1 MNDIRALF
9 AVVAALVLFA
19 SWACTREVVKEVEV
33 PGETVVVEKEVVK
46 EVKVEVPGE
55 TVVVEKEVVKEVE
68 VEVVVE
74 KEVVREVQVPGETV
88 VVEKEVVKEVEVEV
102 VVEKE
107 VIKEVKVPGETVVVE
122 KEVVKEV
129 PVEVVVEKEV
139 VKEVE
144 VEKVVVKEVVKEVPK
159 EVVVEK
165 EVVKI
170 VEVERPGG
178 KEKVLNIRMSSMP
191 PSFPPHTTGS
201 GAVVQVM
208 GYMFPRLA
216 QPDPTLGRWVP
227 DLAERWEVAPDG
239 SKWTFYLRKNAVWND
254 GMPIIAEDV
263 NASFKSYLHPEAGWW
278 MHNMF
283 ESLEGASDVLEG
295 TATEISGV
303 TIIDDHTI
311 QLSMD
316 PPTLTFLDTL
326 NALCGLAPPPVLP
339 AHILKDIP
347 DDQLLEHDFWSS
359 GFMGGGPFKFV
370 EWVPDQY
377 MEMEANDEFYFGR
390 PKIDRLILAV
400 IPSGDATQIAMQRG
414 EIDVTVRGG
423 VTSDAAQ
430 TMLLDPRF
438 DVYATQGTVAVG
450 FGFNQRHDHLKDVR
464 LRQAWIYALDRKL
477 LLDKFLNGLG
487 SVINSPLV
495 HSWYQKPEW
504 GDAFPYDPDKSK
516 ALLAEMNWDPNQVV
530 MVQAGAPRDEEGR
543 ARLAVMQQ
551 MLGDVGIKIEY
562 DTEPGASGQN
572 KWYDTHETEVLYSGW
587 GTFGHPTGWL
597 SHINRAIEDGE
608 FYYYNAELHELT
620 NKGAAA
626 TDRNEA
632 IMIWQQIVEEYFHK
646 DLPWVGLFN
655 GAGVKVK
662 NKRFYMPHFGEIPK
676 PLELSQI
683 KVYPVHVGRD
693 DNWQYHVE
701 QWDIRD

>member
-1 MNDIRALF
+1 ME
-9 AVVAALVLFA
+9 VVVEKEVV
-19 SWACTREVVKEVEV
+19 REVQV

-55 TVVVEKEVVKEVE
+55 TVVVEKEVVREVQVPGETVVVEKEVVKE
-68 VEVVVE
+68 VPVEVVVE

-107 VIKEVKVPGETVVVE
+107 V
-122 KEVVKEV
+122 
-129 PVEVVVEKEV
+129 
-139 VKEVE
+139 
-144 VEKVVVKEVVKEVPK
+144 VKEVPK
-159 EVVVEK
+159 EVVVTKEVIKEVPK
-165 EVVKI
+165 EVVVTKEVIKEI
-170 VEVERPGG
+170 VVERPGE
-178 KEKVLNIRMSSMP
+178 EKVLNIRMANMP
-191 PSFPPHTTGS
+191 PSLPPHTTGS

-227 DLAERWEVAPDG
+227 DLAERWDVTPDG
-239 SKWTFYLRKNAVWND
+239 SQWTFYLRKNGVWND
-254 GMPIIAEDV
+254 GTPITAEDV
-263 NASFKSYLHPEAGWW
+263 KATFESYLLPEAGWW

-283 ESLEGASDVLEG
+283 ENLEGASDVVEG

-303 TIIDDHTI
+303 TVVDDHTI
-311 QLSMD
+311 QLSMN

-326 NALCGLAPPPVLP
+326 SNLCGLAPPPVLP

-359 GFMGGGPFKFV
+359 GFMGAGPFKFV
-370 EWVPDQY
+370 EYVPDQY

-390 PKIDRLILAV
+390 PKIDRLILAI
-400 IPSGDATQIAMQRG
+400 IPSADATQIAMQRG

-423 VTSDAAQ
+423 VTNDAAQ

-450 FGFNQRHDHLKDVR
+450 FGFNQRHEHLQDVR
-464 LRQAWIYALDRKL
+464 LRQAWVHALDRQL
-477 LLDKFLNGLG
+477 LLDKFQNGLG
-487 SVINSPLV
+487 RVINSPLV

-504 GDAFPYDPDKSK
+504 DNAFPYDPDRSK
-516 ALLAEMNWDPNQVV
+516 ALLAEMNWDPNQVIT
-530 MVQAGAPRDEEGR
+530 VQAGAPRDEEGR

-562 DTEPGASGQN
+562 DTEPGVAGQN

-597 SHINRAIEDGE
+597 SHINRPIEDGE
-608 FYYYNAELHELT
+608 FYYYNADLHELT

-626 TDRNEA
+626 TNREEA
-632 IMIWQQIVEEYFHK
+632 AMIWQQIVEEYFHK
-646 DLPWVGLFN
+646 DLPWVGLLN

-701 QWDIRD
+701 QWDIRN

>member
-1 MNDIRALF
+1 MNSMRALF
-9 AVVAALVLFA
+9 AVVAALVLLV
-19 SWACTREVVKEVEV
+19 SWACTREVVKEV
-33 PGETVVVEKEVVK
+33 P
-46 EVKVEVPGE
+46 
-55 TVVVEKEVVKEVE
+55 

-88 VVEKEVVKEVEVEV
+88 VVEKEVVKEVTVEVPGETVVVEKEVVREVQVPGETVVVEKEVVKEVPVEV

-129 PVEVVVEKEV
+129 EVEVVVEKEV
-139 VKEVE
+139 VKEVP
-144 VEKVVVKEVVKEVPK
+144 KEVVVTKEVIKEVPK
-159 EVVVEK
+159 EVVVTK
-165 EVVKI
+165 EVIKEI
-170 VEVERPGG
+170 VVERPGE
-178 KEKVLNIRMSSMP
+178 EKVLNIRMANMP
-191 PSFPPHTTGS
+191 PSLPPHTTGS

-227 DLAERWEVAPDG
+227 DLAERWDVTPDG
-239 SKWTFYLRKNAVWND
+239 SQWTFYLRKNGVWND
-254 GMPIIAEDV
+254 GTPITAEDV
-263 NASFKSYLHPEAGWW
+263 KATFESYLLPEAGWW

-283 ESLEGASDVLEG
+283 KGLEGAFDVRDG

-303 TIIDDHTI
+303 TIVDDHTI
-311 QLSMD
+311 QLSMN

-326 NALCGLAPPPVLP
+326 SNLCGLAPPPVLP

-359 GFMGGGPFKFV
+359 GFMGAGPFKFV
-370 EWVPDQY
+370 EYVPDQY

-390 PKIDRLILAV
+390 PKIDRLILAI
-400 IPSGDATQIAMQRG
+400 IPSADATQIAMQRG

-423 VTSDAAQ
+423 VTNDAAQ

-464 LRQAWIYALDRKL
+464 LRQAWIHALDRQL
-477 LLDKFLNGLG
+477 LLDKFQNGLG
-487 SVINSPLV
+487 RVINSPLV

-504 GDAFPYDPDKSK
+504 DNAFPYDPDRSK
-516 ALLAEMNWDPNQVV
+516 ALLAEMNWDPNKVIT
-530 MVQAGAPRDEEGR
+530 VQAGAPRDEEGR

-562 DTEPGASGQN
+562 DTEPGVAGQN

-597 SHINRAIEDGE
+597 SHINRPIEDGE
-608 FYYYNAELHELT
+608 FYYYNADLHELT

-626 TDRNEA
+626 TDREEA
-632 IMIWQQIVEEYFHK
+632 AMIWQQIVEEYFHK
-646 DLPWVGLFN
+646 DLPWVGLLN

-676 PLELSQI
+676 PLKLSQI

-701 QWDIRD
+701 QWDIRN

>member
-1 MNDIRALF
+1 MNRMRALF
-9 AVVAALVLFA
+9 AVVVALLLLA
-19 SWACTREVVKEVEV
+19 SWACTR
-33 PGETVVVEKEVVK
+33 
-46 EVKVEVPGE
+46 
-55 TVVVEKEVVKEVE
+55 
-68 VEVVVE
+68 
-74 KEVVREVQVPGETV
+74 
-88 VVEKEVVKEVEVEV
+88 
-102 VVEKE
+102 
-107 VIKEVKVPGETVVVE
+107 
-122 KEVVKEV
+122 EVVKEV

-139 VKEVE
+139 VKEVMVPGE
-144 VEKVVVKEVVKEVPK
+144 TIVVEKEVVKEVSV

-165 EVVKI
+165 EVVKEVMVPGETIVVEKEVVKEVMVPGETVVVEKEVVKTVEVPVEKVVEKEVVKVVEVEKEVVRI
-170 VEVERPGG
+170 VEVERDE
-178 KEKVLNIRMSSMP
+178 EKVLNIRMSSMP

-216 QPDPTLGRWVP
+216 QPDPTIGRWVP
-227 DLAERWEVAPDG
+227 DLAERWDVAPDG

-263 NASFKSYLHPEAGWW
+263 KASFESYLLPEGGWW
-278 MHNMF
+278 MHAMF
-283 ESLEGASDVLEG
+283 NDVAGAKEFLEG
-295 TATEISGV
+295 TAEEISGFTV
-303 TIIDDHTI
+303 IDDNTFS
-311 QLSMD
+311 LDMST
-316 PPTLTFLDTL
+316 PTVSFLDTL

-370 EWVPDQY
+370 EWIPDQY
-377 MEMEANDEFYFGR
+377 MEMEANDEYYFGR

-400 IPSGDATQIAMQRG
+400 IPSADATQIAMQRG

-423 VTSDAAQ
+423 VTNDAAQ
-430 TMLLDPRF
+430 SMLLDPRF
-438 DVYATQGTVAVG
+438 DVYATAGTVAVG

-464 LRQAWIYALDRKL
+464 LRQAWVHALDRQL

-495 HSWYQKPEW
+495 HSWYQKSEW
-504 GDAFPYDPDKSK
+504 DDAFPYDPDKSR

-530 MVQAGAPRDEEGR
+530 TVQAGAPRDEEGR

-562 DTEPGASGQN
+562 DTEPGAAGQN

-587 GTFGHPTGWL
+587 GTFGSPTGWL
-597 SHINRAIEDGE
+597 SHINRPIEDGE
-608 FYYYNAELHELT
+608 FYYYNADLVGLT
-620 NKGAAA
+620 KKGASA
-626 TDRNEA
+626 TDREEA
-632 IMIWQQIVEEYFHK
+632 AMIWQQIVEDFFHK
-646 DLPWVGLFN
+646 DLPWVGLHT

-662 NKRFYMPHFGEIPK
+662 NTRFYMPHFGEIPK
-676 PLELSQI
+676 PLQLSQI

>member
-1 MNDIRALF
+1 MNRMRALF
-9 AVVAALVLFA
+9 AVVVALLLLA
-19 SWACTREVVKEVEV
+19 SWACTR
-33 PGETVVVEKEVVK
+33 
-46 EVKVEVPGE
+46 
-55 TVVVEKEVVKEVE
+55 
-68 VEVVVE
+68 
-74 KEVVREVQVPGETV
+74 
-88 VVEKEVVKEVEVEV
+88 
-102 VVEKE
+102 
-107 VIKEVKVPGETVVVE
+107 
-122 KEVVKEV
+122 EVVKEV

-139 VKEVE
+139 VKEVMVPGE
-144 VEKVVVKEVVKEVPK
+144 TIVVEKEVVKEVSV

-165 EVVKI
+165 EVVKEVMVPGETIIVEKEVVKEVMVPGETVVVEKEVVKTVEVPVEKVVEKEVVKVVEVEKEVVRI
-170 VEVERPGG
+170 VEVERDE
-178 KEKVLNIRMSSMP
+178 EKVLNIRMSSMP

-227 DLAERWEVAPDG
+227 DLAERWDVAPDG

-263 NASFKSYLHPEAGWW
+263 KASFESYLLPEGGWW
-278 MHNMF
+278 MHAMF
-283 ESLEGASDVLEG
+283 NDVRGAKEFLEG
-295 TATEISGV
+295 TAEEISGFTV
-303 TIIDDHTI
+303 IDDNTFS
-311 QLSMD
+311 LDMAT
-316 PPTLTFLDTL
+316 PTVSFLDTL

-370 EWVPDQY
+370 EWIPDQY
-377 MEMEANDEFYFGR
+377 MEMVANDEFYFGR

-423 VTSDAAQ
+423 VTNDAAQ

-464 LRQAWIYALDRKL
+464 LRQAWVHALDRQL

-495 HSWYQKPEW
+495 HSWYQKSEW
-504 GDAFPYDPDKSK
+504 DDAFPYDPEKSK
-516 ALLAEMNWDPNQVV
+516 ALLAEMNWDPNQVIT
-530 MVQAGAPRDEEGR
+530 VQAGAPRDEEGR

-551 MLGDVGIKIEY
+551 MLGDAGIKIEY
-562 DTEPGASGQN
+562 DTEPGAAGQN

-587 GTFGHPTGWL
+587 GTFGNPTGWL
-597 SHINRAIEDGE
+597 SHINRPIEDGE
-608 FYYYNAELHELT
+608 FYYYNAELVELT
-620 NKGAAA
+620 KKGASA
-626 TDRNEA
+626 TDREEA
-632 IMIWQQIVEEYFHK
+632 AMIWQQIVEEYFHK

-676 PLELSQI
+676 PLQLAQI

>member
-1 MNDIRALF
+1 MNRMRALF
-9 AVVAALVLFA
+9 AVVVALLLLA
-19 SWACTREVVKEVEV
+19 SWACTR
-33 PGETVVVEKEVVK
+33 
-46 EVKVEVPGE
+46 
-55 TVVVEKEVVKEVE
+55 
-68 VEVVVE
+68 
-74 KEVVREVQVPGETV
+74 
-88 VVEKEVVKEVEVEV
+88 
-102 VVEKE
+102 
-107 VIKEVKVPGETVVVE
+107 
-122 KEVVKEV
+122 EVVKEV

-139 VKEVE
+139 VKEVMVPGE
-144 VEKVVVKEVVKEVPK
+144 TIVVEKEVVKEVSV

-165 EVVKI
+165 EVVKEVMVPGETIVVEKEVVKEVMVPGETVVVEKEVVKTVEVPVERVVEKEVVKVVEVEKEVVRI
-170 VEVERPGG
+170 VEVERDE
-178 KEKVLNIRMSSMP
+178 EKVLNIRMSSMP

-227 DLAERWEVAPDG
+227 DLAERWDVAPDG

-263 NASFKSYLHPEAGWW
+263 KASFESYLLPEGGWW
-278 MHNMF
+278 MHAMF
-283 ESLEGASDVLEG
+283 NDVRGAKEFLEG
-295 TATEISGV
+295 TAEEISGFTV
-303 TIIDDHTI
+303 IDDNTFS
-311 QLSMD
+311 LDMAT
-316 PPTLTFLDTL
+316 PTVSFLDTL

-377 MEMEANDEFYFGR
+377 MEMEANDEYYFGR

-400 IPSGDATQIAMQRG
+400 IPSADATQIAMQRG

-423 VTSDAAQ
+423 VTNDAAQ
-430 TMLLDPRF
+430 SMLLDPRF
-438 DVYATQGTVAVG
+438 DVYATAGTVAVG

-464 LRQAWIYALDRKL
+464 LRQAWVHALDRQL

-495 HSWYQKPEW
+495 HSWYQKSEW
-504 GDAFPYDPDKSK
+504 DDAFPYDPDKSR

-530 MVQAGAPRDEEGR
+530 TVQAGAPRDEEGR
-543 ARLAVMQQ
+543 ARLAIMQQ

-562 DTEPGASGQN
+562 DTEPGAAGQN

-587 GTFGHPTGWL
+587 GTFGNPTGWL
-597 SHINRAIEDGE
+597 SHINRPIEDGE
-608 FYYYNAELHELT
+608 FYYYNAELVELT
-620 NKGAAA
+620 KKGASA
-626 TDRNEA
+626 TDREEA
-632 IMIWQQIVEEYFHK
+632 AMIWQQIVEEYFHK

-676 PLELSQI
+676 PLQLAQI

>member
-1 MNDIRALF
+1 MNSMRVLF
-9 AVVAALVLFA
+9 AAVAALVLLA
-19 SWACTREVVKEVEV
+19 SWACTREVVKEVPVEVVVEKEVVREVQV

-55 TVVVEKEVVKEVE
+55 TVVVEKEVVKEV
-68 VEVVVE
+68 
-74 KEVVREVQVPGETV
+74 P
-88 VVEKEVVKEVEVEV
+88 VEV

-129 PVEVVVEKEV
+129 EVEVVVEKEV
-139 VKEVE
+139 VKEV
-144 VEKVVVKEVVKEVPK
+144 PK
-159 EVVVEK
+159 EVVVTK
-165 EVVKI
+165 EVIKEI
-170 VEVERPGG
+170 VVERPGE
-178 KEKVLNIRMSSMP
+178 EKVLNIRMANMP
-191 PSFPPHTTGS
+191 PSLPPHTTGS

-227 DLAERWEVAPDG
+227 DLAERWDVAPDG
-239 SKWTFYLRKNAVWND
+239 SQWTFYLRKNAVWND
-254 GMPIIAEDV
+254 GNPIIAEDV
-263 NASFKSYLHPEAGWW
+263 KATFESYLLPEAGWW
-278 MHNMF
+278 MQGMF
-283 ESLEGASDVLEG
+283 ESLKGASDVLEG
-295 TATEISGV
+295 TATGISGV
-303 TIIDDHTI
+303 TIVDDHTI
-311 QLSMD
+311 QLTMD

-326 NALCGLAPPPVLP
+326 SNLCGLAPPPILP
-339 AHILKDIP
+339 AHILKEIP

-370 EWVPDQY
+370 EYVPDQY

-390 PKIDRLILAV
+390 PKIDRLILAI
-400 IPSGDATQIAMQRG
+400 IPSADATQIAMQRG

-423 VTSDAAQ
+423 VTNDAAQ

-450 FGFNQRHDHLKDVR
+450 FGFNQRHEHLQDVR
-464 LRQAWIYALDRKL
+464 LRQAWVHALDRQL
-477 LLDKFLNGLG
+477 LLDKFQNGLG
-487 SVINSPLV
+487 RVINSPLV
-495 HSWYQKPEW
+495 HNWYQKPEW
-504 GDAFPYDPDKSK
+504 DDAFPYDLERSK
-516 ALLAEMNWDPNQVV
+516 ALLAEMNWDSNRIIK
-530 MVQAGAPRDEEGR
+530 VQAGAPRDEEGR

-551 MLGDVGIKIEY
+551 MLGDAGIKIEY
-562 DTEPGASGQN
+562 DTEPGVAGQN

-597 SHINRAIEDGE
+597 SHINRPLEDGE
-608 FYYYNAELHELT
+608 FYYYNADLHELT
-620 NKGAAA
+620 NKGASATNQEEAA
-626 TDRNEA
+626 K
-632 IMIWQQIVEEYFHK
+632 IWQQIVEEFFHK

-676 PLELSQI
+676 PLKLSEI

-701 QWDIRD
+701 QWDIRN

>member
-1 MNDIRALF
+1 MSSLRALF
-9 AVVAALVLFA
+9 AVVAALVMVSAL
-19 SWACTREVVKEVEV
+19 ACTREVVKEVPVEVVVEKEVVKEVEV

-46 EVKVEVPGE
+46 EVPVEVVVEKEVVKEVQVPGE
-55 TVVVEKEVVKEVE
+55 TVVVEKEVVKEVP

-74 KEVVREVQVPGETV
+74 KEVVKEVQVPGETV

-107 VIKEVKVPGETVVVE
+107 VIKEVP
-122 KEVVKEV
+122 KEVVVTKEV
-129 PVEVVVEKEV
+129 I
-139 VKEVE
+139 
-144 VEKVVVKEVVKEVPK
+144 KEVPK
-159 EVVVEK
+159 EVVVTKEVVKVVEK
-165 EVVKI
+165 EVVVQ
-170 VEVERPGG
+170 VESAE
-178 KEKVLNIRMSSMP
+178 EKVLNIRMSSMP

-216 QPDPTLGRWVP
+216 QPDPTLGRWIP
-227 DLAERWEVAPDG
+227 DLAERWDVAPDG

-254 GMPIIAEDV
+254 GMPITAQDV
-263 NASFKSYLHPEAGWW
+263 KASFESYLLPEGGWW
-278 MHNMF
+278 MHAMF
-283 ESLEGASDVLEG
+283 SDVAGAKEVLEGAADG
-295 TATEISGV
+295 ISGFTV
-303 TIIDDHTI
+303 IDDNTFS
-311 QLSMD
+311 LDMAT
-316 PPTLTFLDTL
+316 PTVSFLDTL

-400 IPSGDATQIAMQRG
+400 IPSADATQIAMQRG

-423 VTSDAAQ
+423 VTNDAAQ

-450 FGFNQRHDHLKDVR
+450 FGFNQRHEHLQDVR
-464 LRQAWIYALDRKL
+464 LRQAWIHALDRQL

-504 GDAFPYDPDKSK
+504 GDAFPYDPERSK
-516 ALLAEMNWDPNQVV
+516 ALLAEMNWDSDQVIT
-530 MVQAGAPRDEEGR
+530 VQAGAPRDEEGR
-543 ARLAVMQQ
+543 ARLAIMQQ
-551 MLGDVGIKIEY
+551 MLGDVGITIEY
-562 DTEPGASGQN
+562 DTEPGVAGQN

-587 GTFGHPTGWL
+587 GTFGNPTGWL
-597 SHINRAIEDGE
+597 SHINRPIEEGE

-620 NKGAAA
+620 KKGASA
-626 TDRNEA
+626 TDREEA
-632 IMIWQQIVEEYFHK
+632 KMIWQQIVEEFFHK

-676 PLELSQI
+676 PLQLSQI

-701 QWDIRD
+701 QWDIRN